1 MNRKY
6 LPFLFPLLLALAID
20 FVLAQSRPSNKNNST
35 IRQYT
40 FAALPVV
47 DANSDSIKIL
57 SYLVVPN
64 NVLKLLLVTFSI
76 SFNLIFLISASFSS
90 VYLIKL
96 GSFFFPLKGTGDK

>member
-6 LPFLFPLLLALAID
+6 LPFLLPLLFVLAID
-20 FVLAQSRPSNKNNST
+20 CGLAQSRPSNKNNSI

-64 NVLKLLLVTFSI
+64 NVLKFVKK
-76 SFNLIFLISASFSS
+76 
-90 VYLIKL
+90 KL
-96 GSFFFPLKGTGDK
+96 N